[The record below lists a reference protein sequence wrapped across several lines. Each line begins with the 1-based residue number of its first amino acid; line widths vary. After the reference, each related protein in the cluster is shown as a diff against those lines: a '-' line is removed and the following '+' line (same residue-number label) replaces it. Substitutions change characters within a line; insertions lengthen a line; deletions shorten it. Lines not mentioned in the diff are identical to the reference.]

1 MRHMQLHC
9 IESGSLCPSYCLR
22 KILNYFMNLFFTK
35 RMGLAP
41 AFDTDRQFPEGAVE
55 IDVDIVYD
63 GQDMLIGAILEHIE
77 DAGIKS
83 RDSAAGG

>member
-1 MRHMQLHC
+1 
-9 IESGSLCPSYCLR
+9 
-22 KILNYFMNLFFTK
+22 
-35 RMGLAP
+35 MGLAP

-77 DAGIKS
+77 DAGINS